1 MKNSMLTPW
10 GERLDPN
17 HVLEEYPRPQ
27 MVRDSYVNLNGFWD
41 YAVTPDGAFPF
52 RMDGCIL
59 VPFSPEC
66 LLSRVHRQLLPDEY
80 LWYERALPQGRPS
93 DGRRCL
99 LHFGAVDQC
108 AVVFVN
114 GRRAGRHVGGY
125 LPFSLDITDYLTE
138 EENTLTV
145 RVQDYSDTSY
155 HARGKQALNAS
166 GMFYTAQ
173 SGIWQTVWLEYVP
186 EEYLTDVRILP
197 LYDSR
202 TILLELSGGAARG
215 REVICEISDGVSV
228 QKSVFCSDSARISLE
243 GLAWKPWTPE
253 TPFLYSVTVRA
264 GDDCVRSYFAMRA
277 FTIEKDRAGISRFCL
292 NHSPLFL
299 QGVLDQGYWSDG
311 LYTAP
316 SDDALVFDI
325 QKMKELGFNMIRKHV
340 KIEAARW
347 YYHCDRL
354 GMIVW
359 QDMVN
364 GGSSYNRALLTWL
377 PNVNGRARRINDHRY
392 RLLGRASRAGRREW
406 VCECRDTIRYLSH
419 FPCISTWVLFNEGWG
434 QFDSDLIAEQVRRI
448 DPYRLVDAASGWFTQ
463 KDSDFVSLHLYF
475 QKLYTVPGD
484 KPCVISEYGGYA
496 LPVPG
501 HSQAE
506 SVYGYKK
513 FRDARAY
520 QRELARLQKEE
531 LEPLIAEGLSGAV
544 YTQLSDVESEVNGIF
559 TFDRRVC
566 KLKPV

>member
-1 MKNSMLTPW
+1 MDTMLTPW
-10 GERLDPN
+10 GERLHPA
-17 HVLEEYPRPQ
+17 HILEEYPRPQ
-27 MVRDSYVNLNGFWD
+27 MVRDSYINLNGFWD
-41 YAVTPDGAFPF
+41 YAITPDGDFPQ

-59 VPFSPEC
+59 VPFSPEA
-66 LLSRVHRQLLPDEY
+66 LLSRVHRQLRPDEY
-80 LWYERALPQGRPS
+80 LWYERDLPSGRPS
-93 DGRRCL
+93 GGRRCL

-125 LPFSLDITDYLTE
+125 LPFTIDITDYLTG

-173 SGIWQTVWLEYVP
+173 SGIWQTVWLEFVP
-186 EEYLTDVRILP
+186 WEYLTDVRIFP

-202 TILLELSGGAARG
+202 SILLELSGTAAQGDR
-215 REVICEISDGVSV
+215 VTCEISDGVSV
-228 QKSVFCSDSARISLE
+228 TAVSLDSGRAHIPLE
-243 GLAWKPWTPE
+243 GLAWNPWTPE
-253 TPFLYSVTVRA
+253 HPFLYSVTVSA
-264 GDDCVRSYFAMRA
+264 GADRVQSYFAMRT
-277 FTIEKDRAGISRFCL
+277 FTVEKDSKGIPRFCL

-299 QGVLDQGYWSDG
+299 QGVLDQGYWPDG

-316 SDDALVFDI
+316 SDEALIFDI

-340 KIEAARW
+340 KIETARW

-364 GGSSYNRALLTWL
+364 GGAAYRRALVTWL
-377 PNVNGRARRINDHRY
+377 PNVNGRIQRISDHKY
-392 RLLGRASRAGRREW
+392 RLLGRGSRAGRREW
-406 VCECRDTIRYLSH
+406 VRECRDTVRYLSH

-448 DPYRLVDAASGWFTQ
+448 DPHHLIDATSGWFTQ
-463 KDSDFVSLHLYF
+463 ENSDFASLHIYF
-475 QKLYTVPGD
+475 RKLSIVAGD

-496 LPVPG
+496 CPIPG
-501 HSQAE
+501 HSQTDT
-506 SVYGYKK
+506 VYGYKK
-513 FRDARAY
+513 FRDRKAY
-520 QRELARLQKEE
+520 QRELAQLQQQE
-531 LEPLIAEGLSGAV
+531 LEPLIAQGLSGAV

-559 TFDRRVC
+559 TYDRRVC
-566 KLKPV
+566 KLAPV